1 MAAPDQPVPDPPQP
15 PQVPNVD
22 PKTFATIAAVVQAQ
36 VSQFISP
43 LPDAS
48 ILARYDQ
55 IVPGAAE
62 RILKLT
68 EVQSAHRQRIESET
82 LTAQIKE
89 SKRGQWIAA
98 VISVLFLVG
107 SVLVTLEGHNVVG
120 TVLGGGTVATLV
132 TAFIGS
138 KRQQRTDLLQKRF
151 GTDIVEKLKGSQRG
165 P

>member
-1 MAAPDQPVPDPPQP
+1 MAAPDQPVPDP

-43 LPDAS
+43 LPDPS
-48 ILARYDQ
+48 ILARYNE
-55 IVPGAAE
+55 IVPGSAE

-68 EVQSAHRQRIESET
+68 ENQSAHRIKLEDT
-82 LTAQIKE
+82 ALTAQISE

-107 SVLVTLEGHNVVG
+107 SVLVTLKGHNAVG
-120 TVLGGGTVATLV
+120 AVLGGGTVVTLV
-132 TAFIGS
+132 TAFVGS

-151 GTDIVEKLKGSQRG
+151 GTDILEKLKGSQRG

>member
-1 MAAPDQPVPDPPQP
+1 MAAPDQPVPDPLPP

-43 LPDAS
+43 LPDPS

-68 EVQSAHRQRIESET
+68 ENQSAHRIKLEDQA
-82 LTAQIKE
+82 LTAQISE

-98 VISVLFLVG
+98 IISVLFLVG
-107 SVLVTLEGHNVVG
+107 SVWVTLEGHDWVG
-120 TVLGGGTVATLV
+120 GILGGGTVVTLV
-132 TAFIGS
+132 TVFIGS
-138 KRQQRTDLLQKRF
+138 KRQQRTDLMQKRF
-151 GTDIVEKLKGSQRG
+151 GADIKGPQRG
-165 P
+165 S